1 MPVTISMLERT
12 PNLLDRVS
20 LAGTFPYILML
31 QVRVRP
37 ARKRMT
43 KALVIGKTGAMI
55 RATSVKEL
63 SIEAMLKVMQRTR
76 MPMLKEMTT

>member
-1 MPVTISMLERT
+1 MLERT

-31 QVRVRP
+31 QVRIRP
-37 ARKRMT
+37 ARNRTT

-55 RATSVKEL
+55 RVTSVKEL